1 MREKQKSPVVRRTC
15 CPKEGLTDLIDRI
28 TQEHHPSIRR
38 NINWLKQVFAKVVQI
53 HDHEYPEIVPVYM
66 LFLQISDDLERH
78 MIKEESVIFPYLV
91 KAEGA
96 IKAGRKP
103 DPSGLKYRGGDNP
116 LQIIRWEHEGTQQD
130 WAELRKLTSD
140 FTAPSDCGFIQAVY
154 WGLKRLELDLDSHLD
169 LEINR
174 LYRQVEKNQWLQ

>member
-1 MREKQKSPVVRRTC
+1 MKEKQKNAVTRRSC
-15 CPKEGLTDLIDRI
+15 CHREGVPEMIDRI
-28 TQEHHPSIRR
+28 IQEHHPSIRR
-38 NINWLKQVFAKVVQI
+38 NVSWLKQVFAKVVQI

-91 KAEGA
+91 KMEKALKEG
-96 IKAGRKP
+96 KHP
-103 DPSGLKYRGGDNP
+103 DPAGLKYRGGDNP

-130 WAELRKLTSD
+130 WAELRKVTSD
-140 FTAPSDCGFIQAVY
+140 FTAPSDCSFIQAVY
-154 WGLKRLELDLDSHLD
+154 WGLRRLEPDLDSHLD

-174 LYRQVEKNQWLQ
+174 LYRQVEKSQWLQ